1 MRRYSLSAAAVLS
14 FIAFISLG
22 LPDGLLGVA
31 WPSMRASFSQP
42 IDALGMLLVATT
54 VGYIFSSFFSGA
66 AMKFFGVGRLLA
78 LSCAATGTA
87 LIGFT
92 LAGFWLLI
100 PAFGILSGLGAGAI
114 DAGLNT
120 YIAEHDDERLMQW
133 LHASFGIGVTLG
145 PLIMTAGLNIFF
157 SWRVGYLAVGVL
169 QIILAL
175 GFLSTSRIWEPS
187 DSSREIA
194 VSAMS
199 ERASMGTTL
208 RTPGAWL
215 SLLLFFL
222 YTGVELS
229 LGHWT
234 YTLLTESRG
243 VPSEIAGVL
252 TGSFWAMFTLGRFS
266 AGLYSRKLS
275 SPVIVNA
282 SIIIAGF
289 GAVLLLLDAGIAA
302 NLTAIIVLGLAIA
315 PIFPGLVSS
324 TRHRVGQAHTANTIG
339 MQISAAGLGGSGLP
353 AIAGILA
360 RRFGIET
367 IPLFLIFLLGALM
380 VVQIISLAIGRK
392 TARRLH
398 E

>member
-1 MRRYSLSAAAVLS
+1 MRRHSLSAAAVLS

-42 IDALGMLLVATT
+42 IDALGILLVTTT
-54 VGYIFSSFFSGA
+54 VGYIFSSFFSGE

-78 LSCAATGTA
+78 LSCAATGIA

-92 LAGFWLLI
+92 LARYWLFI
-100 PAFGILSGLGAGAI
+100 PAFGIFSGLGAGAI

-120 YIAEHDDERLMQW
+120 YIAEHNDERLMQW

-157 SWRVGYLAVGVL
+157 SWRVGYLAVGIL
-169 QIILAL
+169 QIMLAL
-175 GFLSTSRIWEPS
+175 GFLFTTHIWETVVPGQNTDTS
-187 DSSREIA
+187 PKP
-194 VSAMS
+194 V
-199 ERASMGTTL
+199 GTTLGKTL

-222 YTGVELS
+222 YTGVEMS
-229 LGHWT
+229 LGHWS

-243 VPSEIAGVL
+243 VPSGIAGVI

-266 AGLYSRKLS
+266 AGLYSRRFR

-282 SIIIAGF
+282 SIIIAGL

-302 NLTAIIVLGLAIA
+302 NLGAIIVLGLAIA

-324 TRHRVGQAHTANTIG
+324 TRHRVGQLHAVNTIG
-339 MQISAAGLGGSGLP
+339 MQISAAGLGGACLP
-353 AIAGILA
+353 AIAGMLA
-360 RRFGIET
+360 RRYGIET
-367 IPLFLIFLLGALM
+367 IPLFLLILLGALM
-380 VVQIISLAIGRK
+380 FVQLLSLAVGKRSSAVI
-392 TARRLH
+392 
-398 E
+398 